1 MPSAPTLA
9 AFAGASLMLIL
20 LPGPAMLFLVARG
33 VAGGRRVGVMS
44 ALGVDSATATF
55 VVATALG
62 LTAVLATSALALSV
76 VRFVG
81 AGYLVWLG
89 IGVLRRRNGD
99 VAPAAALPS
108 ASAPTRQS
116 DWTSWRQGYVVGI
129 ANPKVALFFLA
140 FFPQFLDPAR
150 GSMTVQILVLGAVF
164 VGIGTF
170 FDTSYGA
177 LAGTLSARMAR
188 RRAERTGSA
197 RRSARGRIAIGLT
210 YIGLGGF
217 TAATGT
223 RAL

>member
-1 MPSAPTLA
+1 MPSATTVA
-9 AFAGASLMLIL
+9 AFAFASLLLIL
-20 LPGPAMLFLVARG
+20 FPGPAMLFLMARG

-44 ALGVDSATATF
+44 AVGVECATATF

-76 VRFVG
+76 VRYVG
-81 AGYLVWLG
+81 AAYLIWLG
-89 IGVLRRRNGD
+89 VGVLRTRGASTTV
-99 VAPAAALPS
+99 VAPVV
-108 ASAPTRQS
+108 SAPTS

-150 GSMTVQILVLGAVF
+150 GSMTGQILVLGAVF
-164 VGIGTF
+164 VTIGLV
-170 FDTSYGA
+170 FDASYGA
-177 LAGTLSARMAR
+177 LAGTISSRLAR
-188 RRAERTGSA
+188 RRGT
-197 RRSARGRIAIGLT
+197 RSAKGKVAIGLT

-217 TAATGT
+217 TAVTGS

>member
-33 VAGGRRVGVMS
+33 AAGGRRVGIMS

-89 IGVLRRRNGD
+89 VGVLRRRGTD
-99 VAPAAALPS
+99 AVSPVETATAAPA
-108 ASAPTRQS
+108 RQS

-164 VGIGTF
+164 VAIGTV

-177 LAGTLSARMAR
+177 LAGTITARMAR
-188 RRAERTGSA
+188 RRAERTGSGQG
-197 RRSARGRIAIGLT
+197 SPKGRIAIGLT